1 MPHRSTT
8 EFWRHYDALSR
19 EVRARADKQFSLL
32 KANSQHPSLQFK
44 KVGER
49 HGQEIW
55 SARVTS
61 QSSRACN
68 QAGRWIFVVMDWR
81 SQELRSDDF
90 LMPPTVGRSSVEAR
104 TCVEVK
110 ELS

>member
-1 MPHRSTT
+1 MQHRSTID
-8 EFWRHYDALSR
+8 FWRQYDALSQQ
-19 EVRARADKQFSLL
+19 VRARADKQFSLL

-49 HGQEIW
+49 HGLEIW
-55 SARVTS
+55 SARVTLNH
-61 QSSRACN
+61 RALAN
-68 QAGRWIFVVMDWR
+68 QTRRWIFVLLDWR

-90 LMPPTVGRSSVEAR
+90 LMPPTVRRSSVEAIAF
-104 TCVEVK
+104 VEAK